1 VNRVV
6 FICPYAGIDDREGP
20 TEKGK
25 RISDIAARG
34 NRQWNRHCEGLG
46 YGVDVWIY

>member
-1 VNRVV
+1 MYVRVRV
-6 FICPYAGIDDREGP
+6 SMIGEGP

-25 RISDIAARG
+25 RISDIAARR

-46 YGVDVWIY
+46 YGVDV